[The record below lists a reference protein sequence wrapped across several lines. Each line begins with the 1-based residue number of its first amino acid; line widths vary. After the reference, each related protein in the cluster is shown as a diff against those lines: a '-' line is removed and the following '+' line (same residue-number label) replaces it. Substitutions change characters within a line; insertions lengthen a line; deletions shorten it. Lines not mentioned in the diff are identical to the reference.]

1 MNHGQSVWLAVVS
14 PIVCVTI
21 LCLAGGAYAVL
32 MAAPIVQVHA
42 VGNAFLDGVAY
53 SLILALP
60 VGSVFGV
67 AGALLATGLGQGA
80 LHKAGRR
87 RWIRVGVLLG
97 SALGI
102 LATVCFGVLTADVA
116 PRSDLLS
123 FLLASVGA
131 GACAGTAVGWV
142 AWREYGV

>member
-1 MNHGQSVWLAVVS
+1 MNHGQSLWLAVVS
-14 PIVCVTI
+14 PLVCIPI

-32 MAAPIVQVHA
+32 MAAPPLQVGA
-42 VGNAFLDGVAY
+42 VWSALFDGVAY

-67 AGALLATGLGQGA
+67 AGALLASGLGEGA
-80 LHKAGRR
+80 LRKAGRR
-87 RWIRVGVLLG
+87 RWIRAGAGLG

-102 LATVCFGVLTADVA
+102 LATACFGILTADVA
-116 PRSDLLS
+116 PRSDLLLFS
-123 FLLASVGA
+123 FASVGA
-131 GACAGTAVGWV
+131 GACAGTAVGWL